1 MVIRLEE
8 ISRQLAIISEE
19 IIKALNKTKSEWQ
32 LEEMLRGGIK
42 EMNEASK
49 VVINETSR
57 GQANLSCLGRK
68 WMVEPLIRKVSQFWK
83 CRIFM
88 WRYPIDNYYILG
100 L

>member
-42 EMNEASK
+42 GMNEASK
-49 VVINETSR
+49 VVMNETEERR
-57 GQANLSCLGRK
+57 GQVYSFS
-68 WMVEPLIRKVSQFWK
+68 EI
-83 CRIFM
+83 
-88 WRYPIDNYYILG
+88 G
-100 L
+100 LYFHG

>member
-42 EMNEASK
+42 GMNEASK
-49 VVINETSR
+49 VVMNETEERR
-57 GQANLSCLGRK
+57 GQPFLLG
-68 WMVEPLIRKVSQFWK
+68 
-83 CRIFM
+83 
-88 WRYPIDNYYILG
+88 
-100 L
+100 